1 MHKHIGEKEKENNQ
15 NFTKKNNVWI
25 KKKKFLNRW
34 QSASTTSQHLLSIQK
49 WQKIQICINTN
60 VNKRRCEFKYF
71 EKCKHFKHIM
81 FVFLISAFDGR
92 SLSFPASYHKLWV
105 KRKVWNRQRKCNV
118 MHPWAMR
125 HLTYL
130 LMTLNLMSLI
140 NKKQHCSTVVTAV
153 PTG

>member
-1 MHKHIGEKEKENNQ
+1 MHKHIGEKEK
-15 NFTKKNNVWI
+15 KKQPKLYKKKSMNL

-34 QSASTTSQHLLSIQK
+34 QSASTASQHLLSSQK

-92 SLSFPASYHKLWV
+92 SLSFPASYHKL
-105 KRKVWNRQRKCNV
+105 
-118 MHPWAMR
+118 
-125 HLTYL
+125 
-130 LMTLNLMSLI
+130 
-140 NKKQHCSTVVTAV
+140 
-153 PTG
+153 